1 MNLVF
6 MVYTIRIYSMVMLL
20 LAMTCPA
27 NTQIGPQKNLYP
39 AVEENSHFI
48 KIDFNKYLLQAKGT
62 DNRSPLFFD
71 LPLQNVSYQIK
82 AVPNYITDAE
92 FSRLYPDIYT
102 YDFTC
107 ENDQNINGT
116 ITISSTGVYFTI
128 RQSGK
133 LITIYPSKNPT
144 DKDLHY
150 VDYGKTQNNPLT
162 PYCGSNHID
171 HNTKKPFFKSTGG
184 LRSDISI
191 GERKYNYRMAVVATG
206 EFYLNNG
213 NNDTEVMT
221 AVVNSVNSLN
231 AIFNNELSFKFT
243 LGNRIYLFK
252 DPATDP
258 FLPDMAGGVDRTQ
271 QAGIEIPKVID
282 INSFDI
288 AHVFHTHKQGDNWT
302 TGGLANFNSVCSST
316 KIENQFVKAS
326 GWSGSFN
333 NKDVFWTNLLAH
345 EVGHQFGATHTFNG
359 SGQECDN
366 TIDSGTAVEI
376 GSGSTIMSYFGACES
391 TQNIPWAGAVDN
403 YFHAISLEQMY
414 RYVYQGAGGNC
425 AGPLIS
431 QNKIPQ
437 VEANPCMATLTI
449 PKSTPFF
456 LKARGTWTDTD
467 IHTYSWEQ
475 IDEDGSGIKPTQ
487 GQIGAAAAN
496 SLKSPLFRSFPP
508 SVNSFRY
515 FPSLDVLNS
524 ASGSSP
530 FEVLPAIA
538 RELNFNVSIRDNNP
552 DGGAISND
560 ELTIQVVDAGPLQI
574 TKPTG
579 GETLL
584 AGQTELLTWNT
595 NGSNTLCN
603 KARIRMST
611 DSGKTFPLIIAENVV
626 YASGSFAYN
635 IPQNFVSTT
644 NAKIMVECMDYDCFT
659 FFDISDATFR
669 INSSCAPNES
679 ILCTTDSL
687 KAEKGSETLNLN
699 MPAITGLQLNSLS
712 KTLKVSDPLGNVSV
726 FTNDFNACK
735 TVSTSNYFQKSK
747 IAVTKTGTYKFRIDG
762 GGFVSIFSPNF
773 TASSGCNGF
782 VSSSARESL
791 TPGINR
797 SSTWSVDLRSCTDYE
812 VVFYS
817 FGQLPVTVSLIT
829 ESGPGIVFEPSTSLP
844 NGYEHVFLLVDK
856 VSGNI
861 VKAGSSTDF
870 RTTLPGSYTLFSS
883 VIPTS
888 VNNNTLLNQQYSQ
901 VLQTAC
907 ISRQLNNRD
916 ITILPTCEI
925 KNIIAGAQTACVPSN
940 NLYTQTLTL
949 TYENPPSTGKININ
963 GQLFDITTSPQNVI
977 LAGLDSDSK
986 PVNIT
991 AFFTSEETCVLRKP
1005 NLFTAPAECCPIPLE
1020 LGPPVV
1026 RCEQSGTV
1034 KLEAGTN
1041 PNFIYIWSKDGQ
1053 LINSNQG
1060 GVLFVTSTGLYGVQV
1075 KHPNGCSK
1083 SDTVR
1088 VIFNPLPQ
1096 VTLRD
1101 GISFCENEKYIL
1113 EAVVSPTDTIT
1124 WLRNDTI
1131 IQGATSNKLE
1141 ISKSGIYKIT
1151 VKNTY
1156 GCISRA
1162 ETTIQTIKAPKPD
1175 LGPNLAKC
1183 EGDNVVLNAGND
1195 GISYQWYKDNTLV
1208 TSGAN
1213 IKQYTVTN
1221 SGTYKVIVTNVAQC
1235 MTEDQVKIDFFS
1247 APAIESFPQTVNG
1260 CQGSPLSIE
1269 AKVTDY
1275 FSLQWYYNNNPIGGT
1290 NTLKIPVN
1298 NSGSYS
1304 IEATNLAGCR
1314 TRKSTNVLIRSL
1326 PSVNLGPDIVICE
1339 RTPVLLFAGTEGI
1352 LYEWSRNDIKLNN
1365 PENTLS
1371 VLEGG
1376 LYKVSVTNNF
1386 NCRAVVQKSITYV
1399 TGPPVNISNDTFF
1412 CDGLNHTIKVS
1423 TTATDAKYQW
1433 FRNTEPISGN
1443 GPELNVTEPGNY
1455 EAWVTAGSPACTT
1468 IKGSIITV
1476 HPKPAF
1482 NLGNDRVL
1490 CDPTDFPVLNGGPS
1504 NTQFQ
1509 WSFNGTS
1516 ISSNRTVTA
1525 DKSGTYALKVKN
1537 SFGCERTEQVKITI
1551 SSNPALS
1558 LSGDTIL
1565 CEGND
1570 LTISSQT
1577 NGTKFIWRRNNINI
1591 PNASLNTYIATM
1603 PGIYTLVSANDV
1615 DCRTEKNI
1623 NVVSRPKP
1631 VVTLGSDTSLC
1642 PGSTLTL
1649 NAGTHSSFLWSNG
1662 YNGATLNINSGNP
1675 SANTITKYIVTV
1687 TNEFKCSS
1695 KDSVIVTLIA
1705 AVKADIIASNS
1716 TLCKGDSITLTASGG
1731 QNFKWSET
1739 GNNTL
1744 TTPTLAKTI
1753 AKPTSNTI
1761 YTVEVSN
1768 SACPSIKDIKS
1779 IEVKLFGTTPVDAG
1793 RDTCTISGR
1802 QIKLNASGGVKYQWN
1817 NSGSITGP
1825 TDIPNPTIVISDD
1838 TRYLVTIT
1846 DSNGCK
1852 YVDSVKICIKAAEVK
1867 AITAIT
1873 PNNDGK
1879 NDELV
1884 FPGLEVFPGNKLTIF
1899 NRWGTVIFEAK
1910 DYQINGIL
1918 FKGERNGE
1926 RLPADTYYYIL
1937 QYDKKIIKSALLILW
1952 D

>member
-1 MNLVF
+1 M
-6 MVYTIRIYSMVMLL
+6 IMLL
-20 LAMTCPA
+20 LAMICPA
-27 NTQIGPQKNLYP
+27 NTQIEPPKNLYTV
-39 AVEENSHFI
+39 VEENSHFI
-48 KIDFNKYLLQAKGT
+48 KIDFNKYLLQAKT
-62 DNRSPLFFD
+62 ADNRSPLFFE
-71 LPLQNVSYQIK
+71 LKLRNVSYQIK
-82 AVPNYITDAE
+82 AIPNFITDAE

-102 YDFTC
+102 FDFIC

-116 ITISSTGVYFTI
+116 LTISSTGVYFTI
-128 RQSGK
+128 KQSGK
-133 LITIYPSKNPT
+133 LIAIYPSKNPS

-150 VDYGKTQNNPLT
+150 VDYGKTQDHQLT
-162 PYCGSNHID
+162 QYCGSDQID
-171 HNTKKPFFKSTGG
+171 HVLRKPFFKSTGG

-191 GERKYNYRMAVVATG
+191 GERKYNYRMAVVVTG

-221 AVVNSVNSLN
+221 TVVNSVNSLN
-231 AIFNNELSFKFT
+231 AIFNNELSYKFT
-243 LGNRIYLFK
+243 LGSRIHLFK

-258 FLPDMAGGVDRTQ
+258 FTPDAMPGGVDRTQ
-271 QAGIEIPKVID
+271 QAGKEIPKLFVS
-282 INSFDI
+282 NSFDI
-288 AHVFHTHKQGDNWT
+288 GHVFHTHKQGDNWT
-302 TGGLANFNSVCSST
+302 TGGVAQLNSVCSNT
-316 KIENQFVKAS
+316 IFENTLFKAS

-333 NKDVFWTNLLAH
+333 NKDAYWINLLAH

-359 SGQECDN
+359 SGPNCDN
-366 TIDSGTAVEI
+366 HIDVGTAVEI
-376 GSGSTIMSYFGACES
+376 GSGTTIMSYNGICEAS
-391 TQNIPWAGAVDN
+391 QNIPWGGAVDN

-414 RYVYQGAGGNC
+414 KFVYAGSGGSC
-425 AGPLIS
+425 GGPLIS

-437 VEANPCMATLTI
+437 VEANPCMASLTI

-456 LKARGTWTDTD
+456 LKARGTWTDND
-467 IHTYSWEQ
+467 LHTYSWEQ

-508 SVNSFRY
+508 SKNAFRY

-524 ASGSSP
+524 VTGSSP

-538 RELNFNVSIRDNNP
+538 RELNFNISIRDNNP
-552 DGGAISND
+552 EGGAISND
-560 ELTIQVVDAGPLQI
+560 DLTIQVSGTGPLQI
-574 TKPTG
+574 TKPAG
-579 GETLL
+579 GETLI
-584 AGQTELLTWNT
+584 AGQTESLTWNT
-595 NGSNTLCN
+595 NGSEALCS
-603 KARIRMST
+603 KARIKMST
-611 DSGKTFPLIIAENVV
+611 DGGKTFPLIIAENVV
-626 YASGSFAYN
+626 YGAGSFAYN

-644 NAKIMVECMDYDCFT
+644 NAKLMIECMDYDCFT

-687 KAEKGSETLNLN
+687 IAEKGSETLNLN
-699 MPAITGLQLNSLS
+699 TPAITGQQLSTLS
-712 KTLKVSDPLGNVSV
+712 KTLKISDPVGNVSV
-726 FTNDFNACK
+726 FTNDFKGCK
-735 TVSTSNYFQKSK
+735 TVSDSYYHQKSK
-747 IAVTKTGTYKFRIDG
+747 IAVTKTGTYKFRIEG
-762 GGFVSIFSPNF
+762 GGFVSVFSPNY

-782 VSSSARESL
+782 ITSSARESL
-791 TPGINR
+791 TPGNITR
-797 SSTWSVDLRSCTDYE
+797 SLSWSVELRSCTEYE
-812 VVFYS
+812 VVFYH
-817 FGQLPVTVSLIT
+817 FGVLPVTVSLIS

-844 NGYEHVFLLVDK
+844 NDYAHVFLLVDK

-861 VKAGSSTDF
+861 VKAGNSTDF

-888 VNNNTLLNQQYSQ
+888 VSPNSLINQQFSQ
-901 VLQTAC
+901 FLQSTC
-907 ISRQLNNRD
+907 VSQQLNSRN

-925 KNIIAGAQTACVPSN
+925 TGIVAGAQTACVPAN
-940 NLYTQTLTL
+940 NQYTQALTL
-949 TYENPPSTGKININ
+949 TYENPPSSGKININ
-963 GQLFDITTSPQNVI
+963 GQLFDITASPQNVI
-977 LAGLDSDSK
+977 LTGLDSDSK

-991 AFFTSEETCVLRKP
+991 SFFTTEETCVLRKT
-1005 NLFTAPAECCPIPLE
+1005 NLFTAPAECCPIPLD
-1020 LGPPVV
+1020 LGPTVV
-1026 RCEQSGTV
+1026 KCEQSGTV
-1034 KLEAGTN
+1034 KLQAGLDTSN
-1041 PNFIYIWSKDGQ
+1041 DYKWSKDGQ
-1053 LINSNQG
+1053 LINSSEG
-1060 GVLFVTSTGLYGVQV
+1060 GVLFVTTTGLYGVQV

-1096 VTLRD
+1096 VTLRE

-1113 EAVVSPTDTIT
+1113 EAIVSPTDTIT

-1131 IQGATSNKLE
+1131 IQGATSSKLE

-1151 VKNTY
+1151 VKNTF

-1162 ETTIQTIKAPKPD
+1162 ETTIQTIKVPK
-1175 LGPNLAKC
+1175 LEIGPNLAKC
-1183 EGDNVVLNAGND
+1183 EGDNVILNAGND
-1195 GISYQWYKDNTLV
+1195 GILYQWYKDNALV

-1221 SGTYKVIVTNVAQC
+1221 SGTYKVIVTNSAQC

-1260 CQGSPLSIE
+1260 CQGSPLSLE
-1269 AKVTDY
+1269 AKVTD
-1275 FSLQWYYNNNPIGGT
+1275 FLSLQWYYNNNPIGGT
-1290 NTLKIPVN
+1290 NTLKIPVS

-1304 IEATNLAGCR
+1304 IEATNIAGCR

-1326 PSVNLGPDIVICE
+1326 PSVDLGPDIVICE
-1339 RTPVLLFAGTEGI
+1339 RTPVLLFAGTEGV

-1386 NCRAVVQKSITYV
+1386 NCKAVVQKSITYV
-1399 TGPPVNISNDTFF
+1399 TGPPVSISSDTFF
-1412 CDGLNHTIKVS
+1412 CEGLNHTIKVS
-1423 TTATDAKYQW
+1423 TNAADAKYQW

-1455 EAWVTAGSPACTT
+1455 EAWVTAGSPSCTT

-1476 HPKPAF
+1476 RPKPAF

-1490 CDPTDFPVLNGGPS
+1490 CDPTDFPVLNGGSS

-1509 WSFNGTS
+1509 WSLNGTS
-1516 ISSNRTVTA
+1516 ISTNRTVTA
-1525 DKSGTYALKVKN
+1525 DKSGTYALKAKN

-1551 SSNPALS
+1551 SSNPTLS
-1558 LSGDTIL
+1558 LSLDTIL
-1565 CEGND
+1565 CEGSI
-1570 LTISSQT
+1570 LTLSSQT
-1577 NGTKFIWRRNNINI
+1577 NGTKFTWRRNNINI
-1591 PNASLNTYIATM
+1591 PNATLNTYAATM
-1603 PGIYTLVSANDV
+1603 SGTYTLVSANDV

-1623 NVVSRPKP
+1623 NVILRPRP
-1631 VVTLGSDTSLC
+1631 VIKLGSDTSLC

-1649 NAGTHSSFLWSNG
+1649 NAGTHSSYLWSNG

-1675 SANTITKYIVTV
+1675 STNTITKYVVTV
-1687 TNEFKCSS
+1687 TNEFECSS
-1695 KDSVIVTLIA
+1695 KDSVIISLLA
-1705 AVKADIIASNS
+1705 AVKADIAATNS
-1716 TLCKGDSITLTASGG
+1716 TVCKGDSITLTASGG

-1739 GNNTL
+1739 GNKTL
-1744 TTPTLAKTI
+1744 TTTTQAKTS
-1753 AKPTSNTI
+1753 AKPTSNTT

-1768 SACPSIKDIKS
+1768 NVCPSIKDIKS
-1779 IEVKLFGTTPVDAG
+1779 IDIKLFGTATVDAG

-1802 QIKLNASGGVKYQWN
+1802 PIKLNASGGVKYHWD

-1825 TDIPNPTIVISDD
+1825 SDVPSPTIVISAD

-1846 DSNGCK
+1846 DANGCK
-1852 YVDSVKICIKAAEVK
+1852 YVDSVNVCIKAAEVN

-1879 NDELV
+1879 NDVLV

-1899 NRWGTVIFEAK
+1899 NRWGNVMFEAK